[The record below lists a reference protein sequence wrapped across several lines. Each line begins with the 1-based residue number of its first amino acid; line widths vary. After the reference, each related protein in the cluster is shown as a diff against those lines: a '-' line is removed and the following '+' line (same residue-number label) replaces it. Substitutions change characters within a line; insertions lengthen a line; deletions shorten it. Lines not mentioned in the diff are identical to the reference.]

1 VIEMATIP
9 TKWYKRINGV
19 SCVNYGNVHRD
30 KATATEIAKKLRAD
44 NKNMKVHVVKETK
57 GSGAGQYQIYVGAD
71 K

>member
-1 VIEMATIP
+1 MT
-9 TKWYKRINGV
+9 TTRTFYKRINGV

-30 KATATEIAKKLRAD
+30 KATATEIAKKLRAG

-57 GSGAGQYQIYVGAD
+57 GSGAGQYQIYVGDD